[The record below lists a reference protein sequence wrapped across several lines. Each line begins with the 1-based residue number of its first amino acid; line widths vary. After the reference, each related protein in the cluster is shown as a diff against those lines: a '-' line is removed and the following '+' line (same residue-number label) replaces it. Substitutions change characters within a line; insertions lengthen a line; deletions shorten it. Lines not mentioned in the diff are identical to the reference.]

1 LSANSDLR
9 SFRRAVTA
17 SCDELVTLISSTC
30 MTMTIVTP
38 FLEYIN
44 KDVSDFEALKP
55 RPHNFVL
62 NLAY

>member
-1 LSANSDLR
+1 MS
-9 SFRRAVTA
+9 
-17 SCDELVTLISSTC
+17 
-30 MTMTIVTP
+30 MKIVTP
-38 FLEYIN
+38 CLEYIN